1 MKESLSHSKGVKAL
15 ILVFAIA
22 MATLGALNFAAQWNA
37 KPLTDGVKWIFFR
50 GVVVADSVQHDSAG
64 AIAGITK
71 GDQLIAINFHKIRIP
86 QDVGGITARELDAGR
101 PLQYDL
107 IRGNDSFVALVTP
120 KVRAN
125 SFYFYLASVGFVILA
140 IGVFAFLKS
149 HSRSFALHFFF
160 LCLAFFGAY
169 VFSFTRKLDT
179 LDWIFFWG
187 DEVFLLL
194 LPPLFLHFAFYFPGQ
209 RQWISRDRLFLLY
222 LPSIIFITARILF
235 TLFYFFQPQSPYVA
249 SIEGYLAFENFEIL
263 YLFLGIIRRN
273 TGSVLLVCKVGRHH
287 SAKAVEACSCWHC
300 CRIRS
305 VFDSMAFLTCCSRSE
320 SST

>member
-1 MKESLSHSKGVKAL
+1 MICV
-15 ILVFAIA
+15 
-22 MATLGALNFAAQWNA
+22 
-37 KPLTDGVKWIFFR
+37 
-50 GVVVADSVQHDSAG
+50 
-64 AIAGITK
+64 
-71 GDQLIAINFHKIRIP
+71 
-86 QDVGGITARELDAGR
+86 
-101 PLQYDL
+101 
-107 IRGNDSFVALVTP
+107 RGNDSFVALVTP

-209 RQWISRDRLFLLY
+209 RQWISRDRLFFA
-222 LPSIIFITARILF
+222 LPAFNHFHHCQNPVYFVLF
-235 TLFYFFQPQSPYVA
+235 FPTSKSL
-249 SIEGYLAFENFEIL
+249 
-263 YLFLGIIRRN
+263 
-273 TGSVLLVCKVGRHH
+273 
-287 SAKAVEACSCWHC
+287 
-300 CRIRS
+300 CRKY
-305 VFDSMAFLTCCSRSE
+305 
-320 SST
+320 